1 MSACRYFLILV
12 AAMFASGAGQA
23 QQDSLTPDEA
33 VRLAQSNN
41 PDLQILV
48 AEVESERA
56 RLVGAS
62 LPFQG
67 NPTVTVT
74 AGPRSSRDGRSSD
87 ASIQLLQPIEI
98 GGQRGARIEAAKA
111 SVDAAEARLRARR
124 AEIAVAIRRAFGRAL
139 AAEQRAQLA
148 AEALAVAQEGLAA
161 AQERFEVGAAALLE
175 VNTARVEVGR
185 MVRDRSEAERR
196 QAEALA
202 DFRLLLGV
210 DSAKVPHLAGE
221 LRADERGGLEESQLV
236 EQALANRA
244 EIVGNRRAL
253 DAANAR
259 ARLMERERIP
269 TPRIGVSYTSEEDSD
284 TRIIQGLLS
293 LDIPLFN
300 RNQEA
305 RGVVAAR
312 VSQLEIEVAATGR
325 RIRQEIAS
333 AVARLRTARSA
344 ADGFAGDVVKAMQEN
359 MELGTESYRAGKI
372 DFLQLLII
380 RNQALE
386 ARNEHIDVLEELN
399 AARAQLDQAIGAG
412 Q

>member
-1 MSACRYFLILV
+1 MSACRNFLILA
-12 AAMFASGAGQA
+12 AAMFASGAGHA

-56 RLVGAS
+56 RLAGAS

-74 AGPRSSRDGRSSD
+74 AGPRSSTDGRSRD

-161 AQERFEVGAAALLE
+161 AQERFEVGVATLLE

-185 MVRDRSEAERR
+185 MVRDRSEADRR
-196 QAEALA
+196 TAEALA

-221 LRADERGGLEESQLV
+221 LRADERGALEESQLV
-236 EQALANRA
+236 EQAFANRA

-259 ARLMERERIP
+259 ARLAERERIP

-284 TRIIQGLLS
+284 TKIVQGLLS
-293 LDIPLFN
+293 LDIPLFH

-305 RGVVAAR
+305 RGVAAAR

-325 RIRQEIAS
+325 RIRQEIAA
-333 AVARLRTARSA
+333 AVARLRAARAA

-372 DFLQLLII
+372 DFLQLLLI

-386 ARNEHIDVLEELN
+386 ARSEHIDVLEELN